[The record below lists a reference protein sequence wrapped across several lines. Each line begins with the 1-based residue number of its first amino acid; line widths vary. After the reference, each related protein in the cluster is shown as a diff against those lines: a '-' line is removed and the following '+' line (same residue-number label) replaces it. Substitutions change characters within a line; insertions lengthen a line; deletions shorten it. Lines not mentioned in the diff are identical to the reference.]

1 MYTLHDN
8 TCGEFKDNEMEI
20 VQYCS
25 HESESGSSVVLVLYL
40 DFWIQKY
47 F

>member
-8 TCGEFKDNEMEI
+8 TCGEFKDNEMESI
-20 VQYCS
+20 VAMK
-25 HESESGSSVVLVLYL
+25 VNLALVLLYL

>member
-25 HESESGSSVVLVLYL
+25 RESEIWL
-40 DFWIQKY
+40 
-47 F
+47 